1 MADLQP
7 AELEALARFVY
18 ESGQLKRA
26 KRAGWWLAGIKDPE
40 TIAEHSFRTALI
52 GYMLAVMEGANP
64 ERVATLCLF
73 HDTQETRVGDI
84 PSVGHQYLAAAPN
97 TAVTEDQISGS
108 PEVVVQA
115 VRELVEEYEDRDS
128 LESLVA
134 HDADKLECLFQARE
148 YQAQGYPDVPPWIE
162 TSAAGLQ
169 TESGRRLAEAA
180 QQVPPKQWWKTFVE
194 NFGRHRR
201 GAPGSDLPSRQAH
214 PDAKP
219 RS

>member
-1 MADLQP
+1 M
-7 AELEALARFVY
+7 
-18 ESGQLKRA
+18 
-26 KRAGWWLAGIKDPE
+26 
-40 TIAEHSFRTALI
+40 
-52 GYMLAVMEGANP
+52 
-64 ERVATLCLF
+64 
-73 HDTQETRVGDI
+73 
-84 PSVGHQYLAAAPN
+84 

-162 TSAAGLQ
+162 TSAAGLR

-201 GAPGSDLPSRQAH
+201 GTPGSDLPSRQAH